1 MLDLSILCILTFAAF
16 TVRVVTGFGSAILL
30 SPILSNLL
38 PPKQAVPLIIL
49 LETFVNLIFVIK
61 EKIRFSLK
69 EVYIGGFIG
78 IAMGLTLFGN
88 ISQQA
93 AGLIIGISMGV
104 LSILMLAGFRFRVRN
119 ERVLFAFIGFI
130 SGSMGVLTGV
140 NGPQVILGL
149 TNQGYDAAF
158 IRTFI
163 ITYLVIIDT
172 AIFAAFL
179 LAGYIDT
186 STLSIFAALAPFII
200 FAYIAGIRLVGKIS
214 GESLRK
220 IILLVVFASSL
231 VLIYRYGGD
240 VSG

>member
-61 EKIRFSLK
+61 ERIRFSLK

-78 IAMGLTLFGN
+78 IAAGLALFGS
-88 ISQQA
+88 ISQQV
-93 AGLIIGISMGV
+93 AGLIIGISMGI

-119 ERVLFAFIGFI
+119 ERALFVSIGFI

-140 NGPQVILGL
+140 NGPQIILGL
-149 TNQGYDAAF
+149 TNQGYDAMF

-163 ITYLVIIDT
+163 ITYLVVIDT

-179 LAGYIDT
+179 LAGYINT
-186 STLSIFAALAPFII
+186 STLSIFAVLAPFIV
-200 FAYIAGIRLVGKIS
+200 FAYIAGIRLVGRIS

-220 IILLVVFASSL
+220 AILLVVFASSL
-231 VLIYRYGGD
+231 VLIYRYGGGM
-240 VSG
+240 SG